1 MDYLKINHFFLL
13 TIIVSCCFHYS
24 QAQITSASRDYTK
37 DYEHSAGFKDANGKW
52 VVQPSY
58 NYTYWNS
65 SRGYGEFEITNNG
78 ARGLI
83 DKWGKVIFKADKF
96 KHYNLTES
104 DNGYLICEGFDGTK
118 ALAKTNGE
126 ILIPLG
132 SYNGYYIS
140 EKYGYIECGSKDG
153 SRSLFTIDLQQIT
166 KLGKYLSYNKYYKNK
181 GFLCAESTDGG
192 MVLLS
197 LDGKELISDGKY
209 TDFYIGDNFIEAT
222 CKDGTK
228 ALFTL
233 NSEVVYPSGKYTKYG
248 TWEAK
253 SCNIIYLNT
262 GELKGVGTTGGKEIL
277 KPNYSSLWLTGK
289 KYFICK
295 QNNKYGVF
303 DINGKRILPFEY
315 DSVLYNNKESEAIG
329 TDLLLIKRNGKWGV
343 YAQGRDVIS
352 CEYDDCVSFTNG
364 VATAKKDGEV
374 KLIKNPLRQE
384 GGAQIMMAGNAQGAK
399 KKRGPAV
406 SRYPAPNSDVDKNI
420 PVAKSSNK
428 NSFAVIVANENYPDA
443 PVPYSLNDGRMF
455 KEYCNKTLG
464 IPEKNISLYEDA
476 TYGNLIEAVEKI
488 KNIADAFDGEAS
500 LIFYYAGH
508 GFPDEKQSTAYLLP
522 IDGNAG
528 DITST
533 GYSLAKLYDQ
543 LARINLK
550 SSIVFLDACFSGAKR
565 EDQMLSQSRGVAI
578 KVREEEPKGKMVVFS
593 AAQGDETA
601 HQLEEKGHGL
611 FTYYLLKQ
619 LQAKGGEL
627 TMGELSDFVTKQVK
641 RQSVV
646 INNKKQTPEIIPSPS
661 LSTTWRDMKLK

>member
-1 MDYLKINHFFLL
+1 MFFKKYIAYILL
-13 TIIVSCCFHYS
+13 LLVNASTLN
-24 QAQITSASRDYTK
+24 AQIVEADKEYDIK
-37 DYEHSAGFKDANGKW
+37 KGENYHGFKDAKGNW
-52 VVQPSY
+52 VVKPIY
-58 NYTYWNS
+58 RFTYWYKDWQ
-65 SRGYGEFEITNNG
+65 YGICKQTDNG
-78 ARGLI
+78 PSALV
-83 DKWGKVIFKADKF
+83 DKYGKIVVGFDSYISYFINDGFIQCEAADGSKALCDIHGKVI
-96 KHYNLTES
+96 
-104 DNGYLICEGFDGTK
+104 
-118 ALAKTNGE
+118 
-126 ILIPLG
+126 IPLG
-132 SYNGYYIS
+132 KYKRYYI
-140 EKYGYIECGSKDG
+140 DG
-153 SRSLFTIDLQQIT
+153 EGFVHCEDANGTTALCDNKGNEIIP
-166 KLGKYLSYNKYYKNK
+166 LGKYKSITIMSSNLAYVYS
-181 GFLCAESTDGG
+181 LGG
-192 MVLLS
+192 KQGA
-197 LDGKELISDGKY
+197 LDLEKRSICVPLEYEQVWLD
-209 TDFYIGDNFIEAT
+209 
-222 CKDGTK
+222 KDECV
-228 ALFTL
+228 
-233 NSEVVYPSGKYTKYG
+233 NSE
-248 TWEAK
+248 
-253 SCNIIYLNT
+253 LF
-262 GELKGVGTTGGKEIL
+262 
-277 KPNYSSLWLTGK
+277 
-289 KYFICK
+289 FI
-295 QNNKYGVF
+295 V
-303 DINGKRILPFEY
+303 
-315 DSVLYNNKESEAIG
+315 
-329 TDLLLIKRNGKWGV
+329 KRNGKYGAF
-343 YAQGRDVIS
+343 AQGREVIS
-352 CEYDDCVSFTNG
+352 CEYDDWLSFTNG

-488 KNIADAFDGEAS
+488 KNIAEAFDGEAS